1 MSLKELPL
9 AAENL
14 LEVHFWHWLV
24 FLAGIGVLL
33 FLDLVVFHRH
43 VHSPSLR
50 ESLLWSIFWVG
61 LALGFN
67 AFVWWWGWQLHGN
80 SEAGVKFLTGF
91 VVEKSLSV
99 DNLFVFAVI
108 FRYFGVHIKYQ
119 HRILFWGILGA
130 IIMRGIF
137 VAAGVSLIQMFEWIL
152 LIFGGFLIYTGIH
165 LAFSRKENVHPERNV
180 VLRIATKWFRILP
193 QPVFDHFFVRH
204 NRVWYATPGLLVLLV
219 VESTDVVFAVDSVP
233 AVIGITRDPFIVYS
247 SNIWAI
253 LGLRALYFLLV
264 GVLDRFEYLH
274 YGLAAVLSFIGL
286 KMVGEYL
293 GHHYFGLHGRLIDP
307 WLSLGIVGGILAV
320 SLIPTFFV
328 KSRKA
333 VSEPQ
338 LDVKPGP
345 EDARHP
351 VSVSHQDTI

>member
-1 MSLKELPL
+1 M

-14 LEVHFWHWLV
+14 LEVHVWHWIV
-24 FLAGIGVLL
+24 FLAGIAVLL
-33 FLDLVVFHRH
+33 VLDLVVFHRH
-43 VHSPSLR
+43 LHAPSLR
-50 ESLLWSIFWVG
+50 ESALWSVFWVG
-61 LALGFN
+61 LALLFN
-67 AFVWWWGWQLHGN
+67 AFVWWWGWHLHGD

-180 VLRIATKWFRILP
+180 VLRFATKWFRILP

-204 NRVWYATPGLLVLLV
+204 GGLWYATPGLLVLLV

-307 WLSLGIVGGILAV
+307 WLSLGIVGGILLV
-320 SLIPTFFV
+320 SLVPTFFV
-328 KSRKA
+328 KPRKVPAGIPGDSEPAPEGAEDQA
-333 VSEPQ
+333 VSAPHKE
-338 LDVKPGP
+338 
-345 EDARHP
+345 
-351 VSVSHQDTI
+351 TT